1 MGRDY
6 KDIVRELWDKVPK
19 MLEKAEENV
28 KKLEEEYNNL
38 LIEIFFDLFDGSD
51 DFDYDELEEV
61 EDSLYK
67 AQETLER
74 CQEMMDTLEN
84 DDFLD
89 IVYAYFDG
97 FFELDGEIE

>member
-28 KKLEEEYNNL
+28 EKKLDERDNI
-38 LIEIFFDLFDGSD
+38 LIDMFFDLFDGSD
-51 DFDYDELEEV
+51 IDYDELEEV

>member
-19 MLEKAEENV
+19 MLEKAEE
-28 KKLEEEYNNL
+28 
-38 LIEIFFDLFDGSD
+38 
-51 DFDYDELEEV
+51 
-61 EDSLYK
+61 
-67 AQETLER
+67 TLEK
-74 CQEMMDTLEN
+74 CQAMMDTLEN

>member
-6 KDIVRELWDKVPK
+6 KEIVSELWNKVPK

-28 KKLEEEYNNL
+28 EKLNGRYNV
-38 LIEIFFDLFDGSD
+38 LIDILFDLFDDS
-51 DFDYDELEEV
+51 DFDYDALEEV

-67 AQETLER
+67 AEETLER
-74 CQEMMDTLEN
+74 CQAMMDTLEN
-84 DDFLD
+84 EPFID